1 MDRESLRTF
10 RRLQKDML
18 RTEKAYVRALMKAL
32 DEKNVD
38 LSALQ
43 GLQDRF
49 ESAIGEFKDALSD

>member
-18 RTEKAYVRALMKAL
+18 RTEKAYVRALTKAL

-49 ESAIGEFKDALSD
+49 EAAIGEFKDALSD

>member
-18 RTEKAYVRALMKAL
+18 RTEKAYVRALTKAL

-43 GLQDRF
+43 GLQNRF
-49 ESAIGEFKDALSD
+49 EAAIREFKDALSD

>member
-18 RTEKAYVRALMKAL
+18 RTEKAYVRALTKAL
-32 DEKNVD
+32 EEKNVD

-43 GLQDRF
+43 GLQYRF
-49 ESAIGEFKDALSD
+49 EAAIGEFKDALSD

>member
-18 RTEKAYVRALMKAL
+18 RTEKAYVRALTKAL

>member
-18 RTEKAYVRALMKAL
+18 RTEKAYVRALTKAL

-49 ESAIGEFKDALSD
+49 EAAIREFKDALSD

>member
-38 LSALQ
+38 LAALQ

-49 ESAIGEFKDALSD
+49 EAAIGEFKDALSD

>member
-49 ESAIGEFKDALSD
+49 EAAIREFKDALSD

>member
-18 RTEKAYVRALMKAL
+18 RTEKTYVRALMKAL

-49 ESAIGEFKDALSD
+49 EAAIGEFKDALSD

>member
-49 ESAIGEFKDALSD
+49 EAAIGEFKDALSD